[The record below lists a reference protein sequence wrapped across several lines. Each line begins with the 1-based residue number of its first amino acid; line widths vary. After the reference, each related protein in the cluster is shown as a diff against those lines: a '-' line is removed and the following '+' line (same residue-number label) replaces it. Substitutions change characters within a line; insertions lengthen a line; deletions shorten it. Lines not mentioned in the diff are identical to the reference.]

1 MPLSNPS
8 QKINPKNLR
17 TFAHHKIRLLLS
29 SLTTSITT
37 NYQQQTT
44 TFRQTPFKNT
54 SKNSKIRGLTSPG
67 FFCKNSNY
75 READCEGT
83 GSASSF
89 STSSV
94 TSFISAS

>member
-37 NYQQQTT
+37 KLPAANHHFSPDPLQEHQQKQ
-44 TFRQTPFKNT
+44 QN
-54 SKNSKIRGLTSPG
+54 PG
-67 FFCKNSNY
+67 SHQPRIFLQK
-75 READCEGT
+75 
-83 GSASSF
+83 
-89 STSSV
+89 
-94 TSFISAS
+94 